1 MTAKRTPKLG
11 KLIHPNWLLGVVIAC
26 SFTLISFE
34 WKFMVGDVK
43 ELTMDDPFDGDKVE
57 IPITMQVEKVD
68 KPKTTKVRLNP
79 ETFVLKDDFEEE
91 NDKPEDEWPDELDG
105 EDLFSEGDWW
115 EDEDEEEEI
124 IPWNL
129 VEKMP
134 YIKGCEFDSKK
145 KKSKCTLAKIYKRL
159 GETVNYPDHLREQGI
174 EGKVMMKFTVD
185 ATGQVVDIQPLN
197 EANKA
202 FIREARKGVGSLPEF
217 VPAEQMGK
225 AVSVVY
231 TLPIEFSQNK
241 RR

>member
-1 MTAKRTPKLG
+1 MTAERTSKLG

-26 SFTLISFE
+26 SLTLISFE

-43 ELTMDDPFDGDKVE
+43 ELTMEDPFDGDKIE
-57 IPITMQVEKVD
+57 IPITRQIEKVD
-68 KPKTTKVRLNP
+68 KPKTIKVRLNP
-79 ETFVLKDDFEEE
+79 EKFVLKDDFE
-91 NDKPEDEWPDELDG
+91 DEKDSDDDWMDDLDG
-105 EDLFSEGDWW
+105 DDLFSDGDWW
-115 EDEDEEEEI
+115 DDEEEDDEI

-134 YIKGCEFDSKK
+134 YIKGCDFDSDK
-145 KKSKCTLAKIYKRL
+145 KKSKCTLEKIYKRL
-159 GETVNYPDHLREQGI
+159 GEKVKYPDHLREQGI

-197 EANKA
+197 KAHKA
-202 FIREARKGVGSLPEF
+202 FIREAEKGVSSLPEF
-217 VPAEQMGK
+217 IPAEQMGK

-241 RR
+241 RK